1 MDANYSPTTRSH
13 RHGWW
18 WKALLIGLALWI
30 ATIFVTASTLNSN
43 LIPTLILL
51 GSFLVPFSVVLF
63 AVERVTG
70 NLAPT
75 HVFLAFFAGGVVG
88 VLAASLLEADLHVTT
103 WIYLRVGLIE
113 EAVKAV
119 VLLVVGRSVVP
130 KTARQGALLGAAVGA
145 GFAAFESAGY
155 AFNAAVTSQGID
167 LASMLQTE
175 AMRSILTPVCHVLWT
190 ALLGAV
196 IFGATDRA
204 AKYRFTGL
212 VIVAFIAVV
221 ILHALWDSM
230 GGIAALLAVVV
241 TGNAVPALQ
250 YGFLRPGTSGEVSS
264 LSSLFY
270 FGGILIISVAGLGGL
285 RLALRR
291 HNDAARRLPPNPHP
305 GRPI

>member
-1 MDANYSPTTRSH
+1 MAADYYARSSAAPTR

-18 WKALLIGLALWI
+18 WKALLAGFALWI
-30 ATIFVTASTLNSN
+30 ASIAVTVSTLNAN

-63 AVERVTG
+63 AVERITG
-70 NLAPT
+70 NLAPI
-75 HVFLAFFAGGVVG
+75 HVIVAFFAGGIVG
-88 VLAASLLEADLHVTT
+88 VLAASLLEADLHATT

-119 VLLVVGRSVVP
+119 VLLIVGRNVVP
-130 KTARQGALLGAAVGA
+130 KTPRQGALLGASIGA

-155 AFNAAVTSQGID
+155 AFNAAVTSGGID

-190 ALLGAV
+190 AILGAV
-196 IFGATDRA
+196 IFGATGRA
-204 AKYRFTGL
+204 TAYRFTGGVL
-212 VIVAFIAVV
+212 IAFLAVV
-221 ILHALWDSM
+221 VLHGLWDSM

-241 TGNAVPALQ
+241 TGNAVPALD
-250 YGFLRPGTSGEVSS
+250 YGFLRPGTDAAVSS
-264 LSSLFY
+264 LSSIFY
-270 FGGILIISVAGLGGL
+270 FLGLAVVAVAGLVSL

-291 HNDAARRLPPNPHP
+291 HDRRMASDA
-305 GRPI
+305 

>member
-1 MDANYSPTTRSH
+1 MAADYYARDSAVPTR

-18 WKALLIGLALWI
+18 WKALLAGLALWI
-30 ATIFVTASTLNSN
+30 ASIAVTVSTLNAN

-63 AVERVTG
+63 AVERITG
-70 NLAPT
+70 NLAPI
-75 HVFLAFFAGGVVG
+75 HVIVAFFAGGIVG
-88 VLAASLLEADLHVTT
+88 VLAASLLEADLHATT

-119 VLLVVGRSVVP
+119 VLLIVGRNVVP
-130 KTARQGALLGAAVGA
+130 KTPRQGALLGASIGA

-155 AFNAAVTSQGID
+155 AFNAAVTSGGID

-190 ALLGAV
+190 AILGAV
-196 IFGATDRA
+196 IFGATGRA
-204 AKYRFTGL
+204 TAYRLTGGVL
-212 VIVAFIAVV
+212 IAFVAVV
-221 ILHALWDSM
+221 ILHGLWDSM

-241 TGNAVPALQ
+241 TGNAVPALD
-250 YGFLRPGTSGEVSS
+250 YGFLRPGTDAEVSS
-264 LSSLFY
+264 LSSIFY
-270 FGGILIISVAGLGGL
+270 FVGLAVVAVAGLVSL

-291 HNDAARRLPPNPHP
+291 HDRRMASDA
-305 GRPI
+305 

>member
-1 MDANYSPTTRSH
+1 MAADYSARNSAAPTH

-18 WKALLIGLALWI
+18 WKALLAGFALWI
-30 ATIFVTASTLNSN
+30 ASIAVTVSTLNAN

-63 AVERVTG
+63 AVERITG
-70 NLAPT
+70 NLAPI
-75 HVFLAFFAGGVVG
+75 HVIVAFFAGGIVG
-88 VLAASLLEADLHVTT
+88 VLAASLLEADLHATT

-119 VLLVVGRSVVP
+119 VLLIVGRNVVP
-130 KTARQGALLGAAVGA
+130 KTPRQGALLGASIGA

-155 AFNAAVTSQGID
+155 AFNAAVTAGGID

-190 ALLGAV
+190 AILGAV
-196 IFGATDRA
+196 IFGATGRA
-204 AKYRFTGL
+204 TAYRFTGGA
-212 VIVAFIAVV
+212 VIAFLAVV
-221 ILHALWDSM
+221 VLHGLWDSM

-241 TGNAVPALQ
+241 TGNAVPALD
-250 YGFLRPGTSGEVSS
+250 YGFLRPGTDAAVSS
-264 LSSLFY
+264 LSSIFY
-270 FGGILIISVAGLGGL
+270 FVGLAVVAVAGLVSL

-291 HNDAARRLPPNPHP
+291 HDRRMASN
-305 GRPI
+305 G